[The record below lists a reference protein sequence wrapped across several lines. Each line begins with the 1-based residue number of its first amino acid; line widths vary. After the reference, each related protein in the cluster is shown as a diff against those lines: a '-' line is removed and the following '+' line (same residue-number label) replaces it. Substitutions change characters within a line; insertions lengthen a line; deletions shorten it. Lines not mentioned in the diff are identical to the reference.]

1 MLTKLTFVEEES
13 NFVRVH
19 AIDLQV
25 MALPLQANVRRC
37 TLIKAVQINITMWSI
52 LVAMIDSVTFEILSR
67 GRSDFEY

>member
-37 TLIKAVQINITMWSI
+37 TLIKAVQINITM
-52 LVAMIDSVTFEILSR
+52 
-67 GRSDFEY
+67 